1 MRRLYKE
8 YFYIPKNEKIRD
20 KVFFTR
26 ITFIIVSM
34 IACLMAMSISAYA
47 YFSANAYSITS
58 TVKSAHYD
66 LKVTP
71 VEEVKVTDGVFTLD
85 NSGSTQANVYRFNIE
100 KSTESTATVG
110 YCEISVKTDTDD
122 AQSFYT
128 KPIGAFKEN
137 EQPTTINQRTV
148 LIEIPA
154 GKKAY
159 ISFIPQ
165 WGSYSGTALDEA
177 NEKLTPSFAP
187 NPPPAGSG
195 KSEENSTPDATE
207 NQADTE
213 TLGDDATKQELSLKD
228 NDSVQ
233 LESSSQNEE
242 QILNSETD
250 NNPEENQNSPN
261 NDTQENTTQTETN
274 TTNEQNKSDD
284 HP

>member
-1 MRRLYKE
+1 MKRLYKE

-47 YFSANAYSITS
+47 YFSVNAYSITS

-71 VEEVKVTDGVFTLD
+71 VEEVKVADGVFTLD
-85 NSGSTQANVYRFNIE
+85 NSGSTEANVYRFNIE

-165 WGSYSGTALDEA
+165 WGSYSGTALDEV
-177 NEKLTPSFAP
+177 NEKLIPSFVSP
-187 NPPPAGSG
+187 SSPAETE
-195 KSEENSTPDATE
+195 KSEEKTVPDATE
-207 NQADTE
+207 NKSETE
-213 TLGDDATKQELSLKD
+213 QPDDEATEQEVPLED
-228 NDSVQ
+228 NDSAQ
-233 LESSSQNEE
+233 SENPENSSQNEE
-242 QILNSETD
+242 QVLNSET
-250 NNPEENQNSPN
+250 NTKTEKNATQPEINPS
-261 NDTQENTTQTETN
+261 D
-274 TTNEQNKSDD
+274 EQN
-284 HP
+284 

>member
-1 MRRLYKE
+1 MRKLYKE
-8 YFYIPKNEKIRD
+8 YFYIPKNGKIRD

-26 ITFIIVSM
+26 ITVIVVSM

-47 YFSANAYSITS
+47 YFSVNVYSKTS
-58 TVKSAHYD
+58 TVKSAYYN
-66 LKVTP
+66 LNVTP
-71 VEEVKVTDGVFTLD
+71 VEEIEVTDGVFMLD
-85 NSGSTQANVYRFNIE
+85 NSEGTEAKNFSFNLE
-100 KSTESTATVG
+100 KSPDSTASVG
-110 YCEISVKTDTDD
+110 YCEILVKTNTDE

-128 KPIGAFKEN
+128 KPIGTFKEL
-137 EQPTTINQRTV
+137 EQTSTLNKRTV
-148 LIEIPA
+148 SIEIPA
-154 GKKAY
+154 GKTANV
-159 ISFIPQ
+159 SFTSQ

-177 NEKLTPSFAP
+177 NEKLTPSFTP
-187 NPPPAGSG
+187 NPPPAESG

-233 LESSSQNEE
+233 SESSSQNEE

-261 NDTQENTTQTETN
+261 NDTQENTNQTETN